1 MAAFPIVAFARP
13 AALCL
18 AVLLTGC
25 GQTGPLVYPE
35 NNDAAASATGN
46 NSVNSTASTP
56 TTEPSPSKPL

>member
-13 AALCL
+13 AAFCL
-18 AVLLTGC
+18 AVLLAGC

-35 NNDAAASATGN
+35 NNDAAA
-46 NSVNSTASTP
+46 NSTDSGASTP